1 MTDLPA
7 VGAIPQ
13 SSALSEASPDS
24 LTELLSR
31 DPEGYSRQD
40 LDRIIA
46 LMREQRSRWEAAA
59 AAAPKGRARVAP
71 GRSTLGTTVAAS
83 LDDLGL

>member
-1 MTDLPA
+1 VTDSTTGTL
-7 VGAIPQ
+7 PQ
-13 SSALSEASPDS
+13 SSALAEASPDS

-31 DPEGYSRQD
+31 DPEHYQDQD

-46 LMREQRSRWEAAA
+46 LLREQRVRWKAAEGA
-59 AAAPKGRARVAP
+59 KPPRVKS
-71 GRSTLGTTVAAS
+71 GGVKLGTATTAT

>member
-1 MTDLPA
+1 MT
-7 VGAIPQ
+7 GTIPQ

-31 DPEGYSRQD
+31 DPEGYTRQD
-40 LDRIIA
+40 LDRIIS
-46 LMREQRSRWEAAA
+46 LMREQRVRWEATEAA
-59 AAAPKGRARVAP
+59 GPRKAPKAASKLT
-71 GRSTLGTTVAAS
+71 STVTAS